1 MGLGKWEPQ
10 WDCDD
15 FAWQFYTQIR
25 WAHYRTE
32 RSMAEGIAVG
42 VVYFTAKQRAEGG
55 GGGGHAINFAVVG
68 KPEERKIIFIEPQ
81 FAGSVGIRPVIEL
94 SDEEIRSI
102 WFINL

>member
-1 MGLGKWEPQ
+1 
-10 WDCDD
+10 
-15 FAWQFYTQIR
+15 
-25 WAHYRTE
+25 
-32 RSMAEGIAVG
+32 MAEGIAVG

-94 SDEEIRSI
+94 SEEEIRSI